1 MARNW
6 HQALFSP
13 PPRASTRLACMV
25 TVIHRTTVIT
35 LVHATRVKGTDHD
48 THQHRWPHGTQSQH
62 YKTTIRGV
70 CIWMFPF
77 SWPRKIQKMSLFLF
91 LSAIMYCQIIAYKV
105 HVKIPSYDL
114 TFMHLFYSF
123 LSQIL
128 HHDNNN
134 KGCVLLFSEINRIMW
149 RQARASTGNVTRC
162 ILLILVSTYGLRAH
176 LACCWSEYVG
186 RITEKRCRGDPWKFG
201 FSILR
206 VTIIC
211 RHILLRFWLTTQF
224 VSSSFVT
231 CTQKW

>member
-1 MARNW
+1 
-6 HQALFSP
+6 
-13 PPRASTRLACMV
+13 MV
-25 TVIHRTTVIT
+25 TVTHRTTVIT

-48 THQHRWPHGTQSQH
+48 THQHRWPHGIYHTH
-62 YKTTIRGV
+62 TIPTLQNHNTRSV
-70 CIWMFPF
+70 HMDVSIFLA
-77 SWPRKIQKMSLFLF
+77 QKNTKNVTVSIF
-91 LSAIMYCQIIAYKV
+91 ICYMYCQIIAYKV

-186 RITEKRCRGDPWKFG
+186 RITEKRWRGDPWKFG